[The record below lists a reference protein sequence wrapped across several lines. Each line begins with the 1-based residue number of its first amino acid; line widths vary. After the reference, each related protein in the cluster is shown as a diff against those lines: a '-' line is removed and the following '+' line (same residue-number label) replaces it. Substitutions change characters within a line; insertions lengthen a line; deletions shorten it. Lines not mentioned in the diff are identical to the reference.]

1 MHRIQPGEEVPYKL
15 PEYGAGHPEGNGNG
29 CNFLKA
35 VRDLIIVLSVMGK
48 ATVYAGFDTIF

>member
-1 MHRIQPGEEVPYKL
+1 MSKD
-15 PEYGAGHPEGNGNG
+15 EYLITDPP
-29 CNFLKA
+29 LKA